1 MTTPTYQLLVI
12 DDSARDILLLE
23 RMLRQAED
31 ASFAVTH
38 VTSAQAGLESMA
50 DTPYDLALL
59 DYYLPD
65 MDGLAFLEAKQA
77 RGVTTPVIML
87 TAFGQDRLP
96 VEAIQA
102 GAVDYFRKDELHSTL
117 LGKAIHQAIDRAR
130 LHQKAATTAA
140 RVQELEALVAQL
152 QEQIGAQRS
161 S

>member
-1 MTTPTYQLLVI
+1 MTTPTYRLLVI

-23 RMLRQAED
+23 RMLQRAEE
-31 ASFAVTH
+31 ASFTVTH
-38 VTSAQAGLESMA
+38 VTSAQDGLEAMA
-50 DTPYDLALL
+50 NTPYDLALL

-65 MDGLAFLEAKQA
+65 MNGLAFLEEKQA

-130 LHQKAATTAA
+130 LHEKAATTAA

-152 QEQIGAQRS
+152 QEQLDARGS